1 MALNQEDFSTLLVEE
16 RDDRVVVL
24 LNRPE
29 VRNAIDQ
36 QMVDEL
42 HIVCAALEQNPKVL
56 IIAGVDGVFASGAD
70 IAQLRERRRDDALQ
84 GINSTIFVRIAKLP
98 MPVIAALDGYCLGG
112 GAELAY
118 AADFRIGTPSVR
130 IGNPETGLGILA
142 AAGAS
147 WRLKELVGEPKAK
160 EILLAGAVLRAE
172 EALRISLITEIHE
185 APELMEAAHNLADR
199 IGRQDPLAVRITK
212 SVFHAPAEAHPL
224 IDTLAQGILFESQA
238 KFDRMQAF
246 LDKKSAKA
254 ATSSSSANDD
264 RTPKMTSVPAIPH
277 VVGVLGGGR
286 MGAGIAHAFL
296 TKGATVIV
304 VERDHEAAAG
314 GQGRGADAVAKSAA
328 RGTLGE
334 TPEEAM
340 ARFST
345 STDYESFIHCG
356 LVVEAVPEDYD
367 LKVSALKA
375 VEDHLSAD
383 AFLASNTSSLSVTG
397 LANELR
403 RPANFVGLHF
413 FNPVPA
419 STLIEVVLAKE
430 TSPELPK
437 AAKNWTEALGKTAV
451 VVNDAPGFASSRLG
465 VAIALEAMRMVE
477 EGVASAGDID
487 A

>member
-1 MALNQEDFSTLLVEE
+1 MALDTRDFTTLLIEE
-16 RDDRVVVL
+16 REDRVTVL

-36 QMVDEL
+36 TMVDEL
-42 HIVCAALEQNPKVL
+42 HTVCAELERNPKVL
-56 IIAGVDGVFASGAD
+56 IIAGTEGVFASGAD
-70 IAQLRERRRDDALQ
+70 IGQLRERRRDDALQ

-185 APELMEAAHNLADR
+185 APELMDAAHKLADR

-246 LDKKSAKA
+246 LDKKTAKA
-254 ATSSSSANDD
+254 SQDTAAAPDTATHTADSQD
-264 RTPKMTSVPAIPH
+264 RTRK
-277 VVGVLGGGR
+277 
-286 MGAGIAHAFL
+286 
-296 TKGATVIV
+296 
-304 VERDHEAAAG
+304 
-314 GQGRGADAVAKSAA
+314 
-328 RGTLGE
+328 
-334 TPEEAM
+334 
-340 ARFST
+340 
-345 STDYESFIHCG
+345 
-356 LVVEAVPEDYD
+356 
-367 LKVSALKA
+367 
-375 VEDHLSAD
+375 
-383 AFLASNTSSLSVTG
+383 
-397 LANELR
+397 
-403 RPANFVGLHF
+403 
-413 FNPVPA
+413 
-419 STLIEVVLAKE
+419 
-430 TSPELPK
+430 
-437 AAKNWTEALGKTAV
+437 
-451 VVNDAPGFASSRLG
+451 
-465 VAIALEAMRMVE
+465 
-477 EGVASAGDID
+477 
-487 A
+487 